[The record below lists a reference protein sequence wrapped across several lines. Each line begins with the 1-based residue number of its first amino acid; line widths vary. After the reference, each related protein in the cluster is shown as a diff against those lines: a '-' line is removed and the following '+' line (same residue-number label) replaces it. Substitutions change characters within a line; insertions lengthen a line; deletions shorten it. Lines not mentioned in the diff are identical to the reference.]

1 MRKNKDKKK
10 KIDGYKIVGILL
22 LVSSLILLGIV
33 LYINILPMKYLLAL
47 GGVLLFVN
55 LVLDFFLFRK
65 RVKKKPKRVCTVF
78 ALLFSIIFLIGSFF
92 IFKTFGVLDD
102 MSQDYKTY
110 TYHVLVKSD
119 SNAEK
124 IEDIASKDLGYY
136 NDNSSATK
144 KALEK
149 LDTVVKTKSDSY
161 GNLDGLGKALINDE
175 TDAILLEN
183 SQKIKLENAG
193 GGSAVATGDNS
204 SDSSNNST
212 GDTSVLSNFGDKTK
226 VIYTF
231 KVKVKV
237 DSKGIDVTKDVFN
250 VYISGMD
257 EYGKVSE
264 ISRSDVNMI
273 LTINPKTKQI
283 LMTNVPRDYY
293 VQLHDTTGY
302 KDKLTHAGTYGV
314 DTSIKTLEDLLGIK
328 LDYYFK
334 VNFSSLENIV
344 DALDGV
350 DVYSEYDFQSWNGYN
365 FTKGYNHVEG
375 KAALAFAR
383 ERHTF
388 TDGDNQRGK
397 NQQALIEAIFRKC
410 TSSSI
415 ITKYN
420 SLLDSLQDS
429 MITDMPMKSM
439 TSLAKM
445 QLRDNASWTI
455 TSNSLTGTG
464 SYDYTYTYN
473 FQELYVMVPNE
484 DSVTEAKEK
493 ISKVASGEKLES
505 SYGKDASDVHSVSK
519 SQVSK
524 SSSSSYSY
532 SSSSKKKSTSSSVK
546 KSNTSKSSK
555 SSSNKSSSSS
565 KSSSSAT
572 TKKPVTDSS
581 KSDAG
586 SNANTKPSTDG
597 GSGSNSSGGSGS
609 GSSGSGDSGNNT
621 GGNTGG
627 GSGESGNTVENNTE
641 SKE

>member
-10 KIDGYKIVGILL
+10 INGYKIVGILL
-22 LVSSLILLGIV
+22 LISSLILFGIV

-47 GGVLLFVN
+47 GGILLFVN

-124 IEDIASKDLGYY
+124 IEDIASKNLGYY

-193 GGSAVATGDNS
+193 GGSTLNN
-204 SDSSNNST
+204 SDS
-212 GDTSVLSNFGDKTK
+212 SVLSNFGDKTK

-231 KVKVKV
+231 KVRVKV

-344 DALDGV
+344 NALDGV

-493 ISKVASGEKLES
+493 INKVASGEKLES

-524 SSSSSYSY
+524 ASSSNYSY
-532 SSSSKKKSTSSSVK
+532 SSSSKKKNTSSSVK
-546 KSNTSKSSK
+546 KKSNTSK
-555 SSSNKSSSSS
+555 KSSSSS
-565 KSSSSAT
+565 KSNNSNKSSSST
-572 TKKPVTDSS
+572 TTNKPVTDN
-581 KSDAG
+581 KKNNTD
-586 SNANTKPSTDG
+586 TKPSI
-597 GSGSNSSGGSGS
+597 GSDDKNPGGGSGS
-609 GSSGSGDSGNNT
+609 GSHGSGSGDNAGNNA

-627 GSGESGNTVENNTE
+627 GSGESGNTTE
-641 SKE
+641 SNNVSKE

>member
-10 KIDGYKIVGILL
+10 INGYKIVGILL
-22 LVSSLILLGIV
+22 LISSLILFGIV

-47 GGVLLFVN
+47 GGILLFVN

-124 IEDIASKDLGYY
+124 IEDIASKNLGYY

-193 GGSAVATGDNS
+193 GGSTLNN
-204 SDSSNNST
+204 SDS
-212 GDTSVLSNFGDKTK
+212 SVLSNFGDKTK

-231 KVKVKV
+231 KVRVKV

-344 DALDGV
+344 NALDGV

-493 ISKVASGEKLES
+493 INKVASGEKLES

-524 SSSSSYSY
+524 ASSSNYSY
-532 SSSSKKKSTSSSVK
+532 SSSSKKKNTSSSVK
-546 KSNTSKSSK
+546 KKSNTSK
-555 SSSNKSSSSS
+555 KSSSSS
-565 KSSSSAT
+565 KSSNSNKKSSST
-572 TKKPVTDSS
+572 TTNKPVTDN
-581 KSDAG
+581 KKNNID
-586 SNANTKPSTDG
+586 TKPSTDG
-597 GSGSNSSGGSGS
+597 DDKNPGGGSGS
-609 GSSGSGDSGNNT
+609 GSHGSGSGDNA

-627 GSGESGNTVENNTE
+627 GSGESGNTTE
-641 SKE
+641 SNNVSKE

>member
-10 KIDGYKIVGILL
+10 INGYKIVGILL
-22 LVSSLILLGIV
+22 LISSLILFGIV
-33 LYINILPMKYLLAL
+33 LYINILPMKYLLVL
-47 GGVLLFVN
+47 GGILLFVN

-124 IEDIASKDLGYY
+124 IEDIASKNLGYY
-136 NDNSSATK
+136 NDNSIATK

-149 LDTVVKTKSDSY
+149 LDTVVRTKSDSY

-193 GGSAVATGDNS
+193 GGSALNN
-204 SDSSNNST
+204 SDSST

-231 KVKVKV
+231 KVRVKV

-250 VYISGMD
+250 IYISGMD

-344 DALDGV
+344 NALDGV

-429 MITDMPMKSM
+429 MITDMPMKSI

-445 QLRDNASWTI
+445 QLRDNASWNI

-473 FQELYVMVPNE
+473 FQELYVMIPNE

-493 ISKVASGEKLES
+493 INKVASGEKLES
-505 SYGKDASDVHSVSK
+505 SYGKDTSDVHSVSK

-524 SSSSSYSY
+524 ASSSSYSY
-532 SSSSKKKSTSSSVK
+532 SSSSKKKNTSSSVK
-546 KSNTSKSSK
+546 KKSNTSK
-555 SSSNKSSSSS
+555 KSSSSS
-565 KSSSSAT
+565 KSSNSNKKSSST
-572 TKKPVTDSS
+572 TTNKPVTDN
-581 KSDAG
+581 KKNNTD
-586 SNANTKPSTDG
+586 TKPSTDG
-597 GSGSNSSGGSGS
+597 DDKNPGGGSGS
-609 GSSGSGDSGNNT
+609 GSHGSGSGDNAGNNA

-627 GSGESGNTVENNTE
+627 GSGESGNTTE
-641 SKE
+641 SNNVSKE

>member
-10 KIDGYKIVGILL
+10 INGYKIVGILL
-22 LVSSLILLGIV
+22 LISSLILFGIV

-47 GGVLLFVN
+47 GGILLFVN

-124 IEDIASKDLGYY
+124 IEDIASKNLGYY

-193 GGSAVATGDNS
+193 GGSTLNN
-204 SDSSNNST
+204 SDS
-212 GDTSVLSNFGDKTK
+212 SVLSNFGDKTK

-231 KVKVKV
+231 KVRVKV

-344 DALDGV
+344 NALDGV

-493 ISKVASGEKLES
+493 INKVASGEKLES

-524 SSSSSYSY
+524 ASSSNYSY
-532 SSSSKKKSTSSSVK
+532 SSSSKKKNTSSSVK
-546 KSNTSKSSK
+546 KKSNTSK
-555 SSSNKSSSSS
+555 KSSSSS
-565 KSSSSAT
+565 KSNNSNKNSSST
-572 TKKPVTDSS
+572 TTNKPVTDN
-581 KSDAG
+581 KKNNTD
-586 SNANTKPSTDG
+586 TKPSI
-597 GSGSNSSGGSGS
+597 GSDDKNPGGGSGS
-609 GSSGSGDSGNNT
+609 GSHGSGSGDNAGNNA

-627 GSGESGNTVENNTE
+627 GSGESGNTTE
-641 SKE
+641 SNNVSKE

>member
-1 MRKNKDKKK
+1 
-10 KIDGYKIVGILL
+10 
-22 LVSSLILLGIV
+22 
-33 LYINILPMKYLLAL
+33 MKYLLAL
-47 GGVLLFVN
+47 GGILLFVN

-124 IEDIASKDLGYY
+124 IEDIASKNLGYY

-193 GGSAVATGDNS
+193 GGSTLNN
-204 SDSSNNST
+204 SDS
-212 GDTSVLSNFGDKTK
+212 SVLSNFGDKTK

-231 KVKVKV
+231 KVRVKV

-344 DALDGV
+344 NALDGV

-493 ISKVASGEKLES
+493 INKVASGEKLES

-524 SSSSSYSY
+524 ASSSNYSY
-532 SSSSKKKSTSSSVK
+532 SSSSKKKNTSSSVK
-546 KSNTSKSSK
+546 KKSNTSK
-555 SSSNKSSSSS
+555 KSSSSS
-565 KSSSSAT
+565 KSNNSNKNSSST
-572 TKKPVTDSS
+572 TTNKPVTDN
-581 KSDAG
+581 KKNNTD
-586 SNANTKPSTDG
+586 TKPST
-597 GSGSNSSGGSGS
+597 GSDDKNPGGGSGS
-609 GSSGSGDSGNNT
+609 GSHGSGSGDNAGNNA
-621 GGNTGG
+621 GGNAGG
-627 GSGESGNTVENNTE
+627 GSGESGNTTE
-641 SKE
+641 SNNVSKE

>member
-10 KIDGYKIVGILL
+10 INGYKIVGILL
-22 LVSSLILLGIV
+22 LISSLILFGIV

-47 GGVLLFVN
+47 GGILLFVN

-124 IEDIASKDLGYY
+124 IEDIASKNLGYY

-193 GGSAVATGDNS
+193 GGSTLNN
-204 SDSSNNST
+204 SDS
-212 GDTSVLSNFGDKTK
+212 SVLSNFGDKTK

-231 KVKVKV
+231 KVRVKV

-344 DALDGV
+344 NALDGV

-493 ISKVASGEKLES
+493 INKVASGEKLES

-524 SSSSSYSY
+524 ASSSNYSY
-532 SSSSKKKSTSSSVK
+532 SSSSKKKNTSSSVK
-546 KSNTSKSSK
+546 KKSNTSK
-555 SSSNKSSSSS
+555 KSSSSS
-565 KSSSSAT
+565 KSNNSNKNSSST
-572 TKKPVTDSS
+572 TTNKPVTDN
-581 KSDAG
+581 KKNNTD
-586 SNANTKPSTDG
+586 TKPST
-597 GSGSNSSGGSGS
+597 GSDDKNPGGGSGS
-609 GSSGSGDSGNNT
+609 GSHGSGSGDNAGNNA
-621 GGNTGG
+621 GGNAGG
-627 GSGESGNTVENNTE
+627 GSGESGNTTE
-641 SKE
+641 SNNVSKE

>member
-10 KIDGYKIVGILL
+10 INGYKIVGILL
-22 LVSSLILLGIV
+22 LISSLILFGIV

-47 GGVLLFVN
+47 GGILLFVN

-78 ALLFSIIFLIGSFF
+78 ALLFYIIFLIGSFF

-124 IEDIASKDLGYY
+124 IEDIASKNLGYY

-183 SQKIKLENAG
+183 SQKIKLANAG
-193 GGSAVATGDNS
+193 GGSTLNN
-204 SDSSNNST
+204 SDS
-212 GDTSVLSNFGDKTK
+212 SVLSNFGDKTK

-231 KVKVKV
+231 KVRVKV

-344 DALDGV
+344 NALDGV

-429 MITDMPMKSM
+429 MITDMPMKSI

-445 QLRDNASWTI
+445 QLRDNASWNI

-493 ISKVASGEKLES
+493 INKVASGEKLES

-524 SSSSSYSY
+524 ASSSSYSY
-532 SSSSKKKSTSSSVK
+532 SSSSKKKNTSSSVK
-546 KSNTSKSSK
+546 KKSNTSK
-555 SSSNKSSSSS
+555 KSSSSS
-565 KSSSSAT
+565 KSSNSNKKSSST
-572 TKKPVTDSS
+572 TTNKPVTDN
-581 KSDAG
+581 KKNNTD
-586 SNANTKPSTDG
+586 TKPST
-597 GSGSNSSGGSGS
+597 GSNSSGGSGS
-609 GSSGSGDSGNNT
+609 GSHESGSGDNAGNNA

-627 GSGESGNTVENNTE
+627 GSGESGNTTE
-641 SKE
+641 SNNVSKE

>member
-1 MRKNKDKKK
+1 MRKNNDKKK
-10 KIDGYKIVGILL
+10 INGYKIVGILL
-22 LVSSLILLGIV
+22 LISSFILFGIV

-47 GGVLLFVN
+47 GGILLFVN

-124 IEDIASKDLGYY
+124 IEDIASKNLGYY

-193 GGSAVATGDNS
+193 GGSTLNN
-204 SDSSNNST
+204 SDS
-212 GDTSVLSNFGDKTK
+212 TSVLSNFGDKTK

-231 KVKVKV
+231 KVRVKV

-344 DALDGV
+344 NALDGV

-493 ISKVASGEKLES
+493 INKVASGEKLES

-524 SSSSSYSY
+524 ASSSNYSY
-532 SSSSKKKSTSSSVK
+532 SSSSKKKNTSSSVK
-546 KSNTSKSSK
+546 KKSNTSK
-555 SSSNKSSSSS
+555 KSSSSS
-565 KSSSSAT
+565 KSSNSNKNSSST
-572 TKKPVTDSS
+572 TTNKPVTDN
-581 KSDAG
+581 KKNNTD
-586 SNANTKPSTDG
+586 TKPST
-597 GSGSNSSGGSGS
+597 GSDDKNPGGGSGS
-609 GSSGSGDSGNNT
+609 GSHGSGSGDNAGNNA

-627 GSGESGNTVENNTE
+627 GSGESGNTTE
-641 SKE
+641 SNNVSKE